1 MKRNKP
7 FVDKK
12 DLLYLVATPIGNL
25 NDFNLRAKEIIS
37 SSDLVAC
44 EDTRNTGFLL
54 SKFNISKPLIS
65 LHEHNE
71 SSQSEEI
78 IKRIKKDH
86 IKVCYVSDAG
96 YPGISDPGE
105 ILVKKCL
112 ENDINIS
119 VIPGPSAFLNA
130 LVGSSIDTSHF
141 LFYGFL
147 DARVS
152 RAEKQ
157 LLEIKTLPFTLIFY
171 ESPHRIKK
179 TIDLMLKVFG
189 DRKACLVREISKIN
203 EEYIY
208 GTLKELS
215 EIEETTLKGEMVLVI
230 DKYVFVND
238 ENEIN
243 EEEILKTIKEHLKQG
258 KSKKE
263 ITNEMVNNLK
273 INKKIIYK
281 MFSKLEK

>member
-1 MKRNKP
+1 MKRNKA

-25 NDFNLRAKEIIS
+25 NDITFRAKEIIS

-44 EDTRNTGFLL
+44 EDTRNAGFLL
-54 SKFNISKPLIS
+54 SKLNISKPLIS

-157 LLEIKTLPFTLIFY
+157 LIEIKTLPFTLIFY

-208 GTLKELS
+208 GTLKEFS

-230 DKYVFVND
+230 DKYVFVNN

-243 EEEILKTIKEHLKQG
+243 EEDILKTIKEYLKQG

-263 ITNEMVNNLK
+263 ITNELVNNLK

>member
-1 MKRNKP
+1 MKRNKA

-12 DLLYLVATPIGNL
+12 DLLYLIATPIGNL
-25 NDFNLRAKEIIS
+25 NDLTLRAKEIIS
-37 SSDLVAC
+37 SCDLVAC

-54 SKFNISKPLIS
+54 AKINVSKPLIS
-65 LHEHNE
+65 VHEHNE

-78 IKRIKKDH
+78 IKRIKKEH

-119 VIPGPSAFLNA
+119 VVPGPSAFLNA

-147 DARVS
+147 DARTS
-152 RAEKQ
+152 RAEKE
-157 LLEIKTLPFTLIFY
+157 LTEIKTLPFTLIFY

-179 TIDLMLKVFG
+179 TIALMLKVLG
-189 DRKACLVREISKIN
+189 ERNACLVREISKIN

-208 GTLKELS
+208 GTLKELND
-215 EIEETTLKGEMVLVI
+215 IDETTLKGEMVIVI
-230 DKYVFVND
+230 DKYVN
-238 ENEIN
+238 EENINEIS
-243 EEEILKTIKEHLKQG
+243 EDELLKTIKEDLKEG
-258 KSKKE
+258 
-263 ITNEMVNNLK
+263 
-273 INKKIIYK
+273 
-281 MFSKLEK
+281 

>member
-1 MKRNKP
+1 MKRNKA

-12 DLLYLVATPIGNL
+12 DLLYLIATPIGNL
-25 NDFNLRAKEIIS
+25 NDLTLRAKEIIS
-37 SSDLVAC
+37 SCDLVAC

-54 SKFNISKPLIS
+54 AKINVSKPLIS
-65 LHEHNE
+65 VHEHNE

-78 IKRIKKDH
+78 IKRIKKEH

-119 VIPGPSAFLNA
+119 VVPGPSAFLNA

-147 DARVS
+147 DARTS
-152 RAEKQ
+152 RAEKE
-157 LLEIKTLPFTLIFY
+157 LTEIKTLPFTLIFY

-179 TIDLMLKVFG
+179 TIALMLKVLG
-189 DRKACLVREISKIN
+189 ERNACLVREISKIN

-208 GTLKELS
+208 GTLKELND
-215 EIEETTLKGEMVLVI
+215 IDETTLKGEMVIVI
-230 DKYVFVND
+230 DKYVN
-238 ENEIN
+238 EENINEIS
-243 EEEILKTIKEHLKQG
+243 EDELLKTIKEDLKEG
-258 KSKKE
+258 KSKKD
-263 ITNEMVNNLK
+263 ITSEMVNNLK